1 MTLPGFERG
10 PLWVLD
16 SSAAINFI
24 KKLVPEEL
32 QSEFWSRLLALV
44 RQGQLVFPSQV
55 WSEIGDV
62 ENPDALAQWARDA
75 RSVMGHLPAPD
86 DATVS
91 MVVQDHPDILES
103 RSGRDP
109 ADPYVIALA
118 LEHARD
124 GYAASVVA
132 DDGGDR
138 ATHGM
143 RKACEDFGIPCV
155 MAADF
160 VARVFP
166 QARA

>member
-24 KKLVPEEL
+24 KVLVPEEL
-32 QSEFWSRLLALV
+32 QPEFWNQLLALV

-55 WSEIGDV
+55 WSEVGDV
-62 ENPDALAQWARDA
+62 ENPDALARWARDA
-75 RSVMGHLPAPD
+75 RSVLGRLPAPD

-91 MVVQDHPDILES
+91 MVVRDHPDILES

-118 LEHARD
+118 LERASV
-124 GYAASVVA
+124 GYAVSVVA

-138 ATHGM
+138 ATHGI

-155 MAADF
+155 MAAEF
-160 VARVFP
+160 VGQVFP

>member
-24 KKLVPEEL
+24 KMLVPEEL
-32 QSEFWSRLLALV
+32 QPEFWSRLLALV

-62 ENPDALAQWARDA
+62 EKPDALARWARDA
-75 RSVMGHLPAPD
+75 RTVMGHLPAPD

-91 MVVQDHPDILES
+91 MVVRGHPDIMKS
-103 RSGRDP
+103 PSGREP
-109 ADPYVIALA
+109 ADPYIIALA
-118 LEHARD
+118 LERASD
-124 GYAASVVA
+124 GYAVCVVA

-138 ATHGM
+138 ATHGI

-155 MAADF
+155 MAAEF
-160 VARVFP
+160 VQRVFP
-166 QARA
+166 PGSA

>member
-24 KKLVPEEL
+24 KMLVPEEL
-32 QSEFWSRLLALV
+32 QPEFWNRLLALV

-55 WSEIGDV
+55 WNEIGNV
-62 ENPDALAQWARDA
+62 EDPDALARWARDA
-75 RSVMGHLPAPD
+75 RSVMGRLPAPT

-91 MVVQDHPDILES
+91 MVVQGHRDILES

-118 LEHARD
+118 LERANE
-124 GYAASVVA
+124 GYAVSVVA
-132 DDGGDR
+132 DDGGER
-138 ATHGM
+138 ATHGI
-143 RKACEDFGIPCV
+143 RKACEDFDIPCV
-155 MAADF
+155 MAAEF
-160 VARVFP
+160 VEQVFP
-166 QARA
+166 EARA

>member
-1 MTLPGFERG
+1 MTLPGFEQG

-24 KKLVPEEL
+24 KMLVPEEL
-32 QSEFWSRLLALV
+32 QPEFWNRLLTLV

-55 WSEIGDV
+55 WSEVGDV
-62 ENPDALAQWARDA
+62 ENPDALARWARDA
-75 RSVMGHLPAPD
+75 RSVMGHLPAPT

-91 MVVQDHPDILES
+91 MVIRGHPDIMKS
-103 RSGRDP
+103 RAGHDP

-118 LEHARD
+118 LERASE
-124 GYAASVVA
+124 GYAVSVVA

-138 ATHGM
+138 AMHGI

-155 MAADF
+155 MAAEF
-160 VARVFP
+160 VEQVFP